1 MLYRVKTARVVT
13 PPQPHQTRTV
23 EKLLASGGVAAF
35 HRVGSGKTLTS
46 LLAQD
51 ATGLP
56 TDVVAPAP
64 LVANF
69 EKEQAKHLDG
79 PPPPTRLRSYE
90 RAVRD
95 GGVDTSGLVV
105 FDEAHR
111 GRNAA
116 TATSRL
122 LRQAQAAPR
131 RLFLTATPVFNAPS
145 DVAPIL
151 NAAAGEDRFPTDP
164 RAFEDRYVAR
174 REVKPGALARLFG
187 AEAGSYPVLKNR
199 HDLVAKARGHVDV
212 FRDAGGDFPSVEERE
227 VRVPMSDAQH
237 DVYRFHEGRL
247 PFWTRFKV
255 RSNLPLGKAE
265 SENLNKFLAGLRQSS
280 NTPRP
285 YVMGMDDAAEEK
297 AAPKLRAIADRV
309 AELRAKDPNYRGV
322 VYSNYLEGGLTPL
335 HRMLKA
341 RGVEGGLF
349 HGGVPKGDRRRLVEA
364 FNAGKLPVLMISSSG
379 SEGLDLKGT
388 KHIAVTEPHFNMP
401 KIDQIVGRGVRYR
414 SHAHL
419 PEAER
424 KVLVE
429 RYFSTKPESWLNRL
443 GIGKPDTGVEQF
455 IHDRAKE
462 KALLGKQI
470 MDALQE
476 ASDAG
481 PVRREVPAA
490 QRGGRKLT

>member
-1 MLYRVKTARVVT
+1 MLYAVKRAAVVT
-13 PPQPHQTRTV
+13 TPQPHQQRVV
-23 EKLLASGGVAAF
+23 EKLKASGGVAAF

-51 ATGLP
+51 ALGLP
-56 TDVVAPAP
+56 ADVVVPAP
-64 LVANF
+64 LVANY
-69 EKEQAKHLDG
+69 EKEQAKHLDA
-79 PPPPTRLRSYE
+79 PPPPTRVRSYE

-95 GGVDTSGLVV
+95 GGVDPARLAV

-111 GRNAA
+111 GRNATTA
-116 TATSRL
+116 TARL
-122 LRQAQAAPR
+122 LREAQGAR
-131 RLFLTATPVFNAPS
+131 GRLLLTATPVFNAPS
-145 DVAPIL
+145 DIAPIL
-151 NAAAGEDRFPTDP
+151 NAAAGENRFPTDP
-164 RAFEDRYVAR
+164 RAFDEKYVAR
-174 REVKPGALARLFG
+174 REVKPGLLARLFG
-187 AEAGSYPVLKNR
+187 AEAGSYAVLKNK
-199 HDLVAKARGHVDV
+199 HDLVAKAKGYVDV
-212 FRDAGGDFPSVEERE
+212 YRDASSDFPAVEERE
-227 VRVPMSDAQH
+227 VRVPMADAQH

-265 SENLNKFLAGLRQSS
+265 SENLNKFFAGLRQSS

-285 YVMGMDDAAEEK
+285 YVAGMTDAEEER
-297 AAPKLRAIADRV
+297 AAPKLRSIADRV
-309 AELRAKDPNYRGV
+309 VELRAGDPNYRGV

-335 HRMLKA
+335 ARMLKG
-341 RGVEGGLF
+341 RGVDAGLF
-349 HGGVPKGDRRRLVEA
+349 HGGVPKSERKKLVEA

-401 KIDQIVGRGVRYR
+401 KIDQIIGRGVRFR

-419 PEAER
+419 PPEER

-455 IHDRAKE
+455 IHERAKE
-462 KALLGKQI
+462 KALLGRQI

-476 ASDAG
+476 ASDTG
-481 PVRREVPAA
+481 PLRRPGKA
-490 QRGGRKLT
+490 